1 MENSI
6 DNVQTQNVHFE
17 LDPRVK
23 YKRVII
29 KLSGEALA
37 SDDTKMGI
45 DMHKLDYV
53 CDQIADI
60 RKLGVEVGIVIG
72 GGNFWRGRQAD
83 EKMNRSTADHMGM
96 LATVMNALAIQDR
109 LEQHGIPV
117 RVQTALTITKVAEP
131 YILRKAVRHFEKGRI
146 VIFACG
152 TGNPYFSTDTGAALR
167 SCEIGAEALL
177 LAKNVDGV
185 YDSDPK
191 LNKDAKKFDKLSYMQ
206 VISLGLK
213 AMDTTAITMCMDNN
227 VPIIAFSLMEQDS
240 IKKAVC
246 GEQIGTVISK

>member
-1 MENSI
+1 MENTF
-6 DNVQTQNVHFE
+6 DNVQTQNIHFE
-17 LDPRVK
+17 LDPSVK

-37 SDDTKMGI
+37 GDDTGMGI
-45 DMHKLDYV
+45 DMRKLDYV

-60 RKLGVEVGIVIG
+60 RKLGVEIGIVIG

-131 YILRKAVRHFEKGRI
+131 YILRKAVRHFEKGRV

-191 LNKDAKKFDKLSYMQ
+191 INKDAKKFDKLSYMQ

-227 VPIIAFSLMEQDS
+227 VPIIAFSLMERDS

-246 GEQIGTVISK
+246 GEQIGTIISK

>member
-1 MENSI
+1 MDNTIEKQI
-6 DNVQTQNVHFE
+6 D
-17 LDPRVK
+17 PSVK
-23 YKRVII
+23 FQRVII

-37 SDDTKMGI
+37 CDNGMGI
-45 DMHKLDYV
+45 DLNKLDFV
-53 CDQIADI
+53 CQQIADVK
-60 RKLGVEVGIVIG
+60 KLGVDVGIVIG

-83 EKMNRSTADHMGM
+83 SKMNRSTADHMGM

-109 LEQHGIPV
+109 LEQHDIPV

-131 YILRKAVRHFEKGRI
+131 YILRKAIRHFEKGRI

-167 SCEIGAEALL
+167 SCEIGADALL

-191 LNKDAKKFDKLSYMQ
+191 TNPDAVKFDKLSYMQ
-206 VISLGLK
+206 VISKGLK

-227 VPIIAFSLMEQDS
+227 LPIIVFSLMEKDS
-240 IKKAVC
+240 IRRAVC
-246 GEQIGTVISK
+246 GESIGTYIG